1 MPSKSETV
9 LLALRALLEPLAG
22 AFERNTV
29 IPTRVPPRG
38 LIILRDGDPGQPE
51 VTLSPM
57 TYHYEHAAEIEV
69 FVQAGKENNDA
80 AFDTLRQAIGAAI
93 LADRTLGSTCD
104 WVEPS
109 APQAI
114 ELPGEDSVT
123 VKAATIPVM
132 LTYSTSTP
140 L

>member
-29 IPTRVPPRG
+29 IPLRVPARG

-51 VTLSPM
+51 VTLSPL
-57 TYHYEHAAEIEV
+57 TYHYEHAAEIEIYA
-69 FVQAGKENNDA
+69 QAGKDEIDA
-80 AFDTLRQAIGAAI
+80 ALDATRTAIGAAI
-93 LADRTLGSTCD
+93 LADRTLGGTCD

-114 ELPGEDSVT
+114 ELPGEESVT
-123 VKAATIPVM
+123 VKAASIPVM
-132 LTYSTSTP
+132 LIYSTSTP